1 MRLGLVATYM
11 SEYLVSGFTS
21 GVAIHVV
28 TSQMKHIL
36 GINVPRHNGVFKIIR
51 VRIFNNIKLMK
62 NKNNVEEC

>member
-1 MRLGLVATYM
+1 M

-36 GINVPRHNGVFKIIR
+36 GIRIQRHNGVFKIIK
-51 VRIFNNIKLMK
+51 VSIDHIF
-62 NKNNVEEC
+62 